1 MTELAVAAMLSV
13 RATSIVFPE
22 FVRMHVKLTI
32 QIHAQIPDIL
42 HVKPTMPVSIILAYA
57 IHLLV
62 LQDMNVREV
71 ILTARTIHRIQVC
84 ANQLLVHQTLTV
96 NIAKAV

>member
-1 MTELAVAAMLSV
+1 MLSV

-42 HVKPTMPVSIILAYA
+42 HVKPTMSVSIILAYA